1 MKRCTYCGKEY
12 SDEISQCP
20 VDGQPV
26 AGSGETI
33 VAAVLEPP
41 PIIASVPTRPRLGAR
56 LTDRQLRIIEICI
69 VCLVA
74 FAGSIL
80 ASFYVLWNPSGYPVS
95 SGPYKWI
102 SNTLRAS
109 LALILLWYVLLRRS
123 KGFSDIG
130 LSWKG
135 KSDFGW
141 SIVLSVAGS
150 AAFNI
155 LYAAI
160 YYSGLSSTSR
170 AETSSHVGH
179 LLFSGGIAFATIA
192 YQFVNPFF
200 EELIVRAY
208 VMTEVEELTKS
219 ATKAIVISTILQ
231 TSYHFYQGVPAALGH
246 AATFLVFSIY
256 YAKTKRI
263 LPVILAH
270 LYADLGGTLW
280 YMYHHHLATSF
291 AS

>member
-12 SDEISQCP
+12 SDDVSQCP

-26 AGSGETI
+26 EGSETI
-33 VAAVLEPP
+33 VAAVLERP
-41 PIIASVPTRPRLGAR
+41 PIIASSLTRPRLGSK
-56 LTDRQLRIIEICI
+56 LTDQQLRIIEICI

-74 FAGSIL
+74 FGTGIL
-80 ASFYVLWNPSGYPVS
+80 GSFYVLWNPSGYPTS
-95 SGPYKWI
+95 SGPFKWI
-102 SNTLRAS
+102 YGIIRAL

-135 KSDFGW
+135 KSDIGW
-141 SIVLSVAGS
+141 SIVIGVAGS
-150 AAFNI
+150 MAFNI
-155 LYAAI
+155 LYATI
-160 YYSGLSSTSR
+160 YYSGLSSNSR
-170 AETSSHVGH
+170 AQTSSHVAH

-208 VMTEVEELTKS
+208 LMSEVEELTKS
-219 ATKAIVISTILQ
+219 ATMAILISTIVQ
-231 TSYHFYQGVPAALGH
+231 TSYHFYQGVPAALSH
-246 AATFLVFSIY
+246 AGTFLIFSIY

-270 LYADLGGTLW
+270 LYADVSATLW
-280 YMYHHHLATSF
+280 YMYHYHLATSVG